1 MEKNIHN
8 NSFNDDFEN
17 DFENDFDLKAFF
29 DKYLIHWKW
38 FGLGVGICLILA
50 FLYLR
55 YTIPQYQA
63 STTILVKDEKKGGML
78 SELSAFADIGGLAGG
93 MKSNV
98 DNEIEILKSRTLI
111 ENTVKKLN
119 LTVSIVFKGKIIDNE
134 LYKEAP
140 IEVILINPEKH
151 FYKSKMN
158 LNYKELN
165 SDTFELKNE
174 TLDENSKV
182 YTGTNKFHY
191 GEIITTRNGQMIINK
206 TKFISKKIKESERE
220 IKIVISPLEDV
231 VDSFRERLVVNP
243 ISKTS
248 SVVEILIKDPVVKKA
263 EDFLDNLIAIYNS
276 NAATDKNFIAENT
289 SEFIN
294 NRLEIITQEL
304 DGVEKNVESFKS
316 SNKIT
321 DIESEAK
328 LYVEGSDEYVKKGVE
343 AEIQLNVISSMLN
356 FIKKSTSSDL
366 LPANIISSQGD
377 ASNLIDSYNALI
389 LDRNRIL
396 KSATAENPSVIK
408 LEQQIASLKANVTA
422 SLLRMQSNLTIQKND
437 LKRSEGLLNNK
448 IEKIPVQEH
457 QFRVIAR
464 QQKVKEEL
472 YLYLLQKREET
483 AISLAATEPNA
494 RVIDAGKA
502 LKIPVSP
509 KKNIIYLGALLLGLL
524 IPFGIIYVVD
534 LLDTKIKSR
543 LDLEGKTLIPFVGD
557 VPTSDSP
564 SDIIKADSRTSS
576 AEALR
581 IIRTNLEFILSKA
594 DENRAKTIFLTSTF
608 PKEGKT
614 FVSANLAGTFAL
626 SGKKVLLVGMDI
638 RNPRLDEYF
647 ALPGR
652 GFTNYLSSKDVKLD
666 DLIVKQDGFD
676 NFYILPA
683 GVIPPNPA
691 ELLMSNK
698 VDDLFKTLKTQYD
711 YIIVDTAPVSLVTDT
726 LLIAKHADCFIY
738 VARANFLEKRMLNI
752 PNELYKANKLPN
764 MCLLLNDTDSTK
776 GYGYGYGYGVNVKK
790 TSWYNK
796 ILKR

>member
-1 MEKNIHN
+1 MEN
-8 NSFNDDFEN
+8 NNYSFNDDL
-17 DFENDFDLKAFF
+17 ENDFDLKAFF

-38 FGLGVGICLILA
+38 FGLGVGVSLIFA

-55 YTIPQYQA
+55 YTIPLYQA

-78 SELSAFADIGGLAGG
+78 SELSAFADIGGIAGG

-119 LTVSIVFKGKIIDNE
+119 LTVSIVFKGKITDNE

-140 IEVILINPEKH
+140 IEVILVNPENH

-158 LNYKELN
+158 LNYKELT
-165 SDTFELKNE
+165 SDTFELKKE
-174 TLDENSKV
+174 PLDENSKI
-182 YTGTNKFHY
+182 YSTTNRFHY
-191 GEIITTRNGQMIINK
+191 GELITTRNGQMIINK
-206 TKFISKKIKESERE
+206 TKSISKNIKESDRD
-220 IKIVISPLEDV
+220 IIIVISPLEDIA
-231 VDSFRERLVVNP
+231 DSFRNRLTVNP

-248 SVVEILIKDPVVKKA
+248 SVVEIFIKDPVVEKA

-304 DGVEKNVESFKS
+304 DGVEKNVESFKT
-316 SNKIT
+316 SNKVT

-328 LYVEGSDEYVKKGVE
+328 LYVEGSEEYVQKGAE
-343 AEIQLNVISSMLN
+343 TEIQLNVVSSMLG
-356 FIKKSTSSDL
+356 FINKSTSSDL
-366 LPANIISSQGD
+366 LPANLISGQGD
-377 ASNLIDSYNALI
+377 ASGLIDSYNTLV

-396 KSATAENPSVIK
+396 KSATPENPSVIK
-408 LEQQIASLKANVTA
+408 LDQQIASLKANVKA
-422 SLLRMQSNLTIQKND
+422 SLLRIQSNLTIQKND
-437 LKRSEGLLNNK
+437 LKQSEGILNAK
-448 IEKIPVQEH
+448 IGKIPVKER
-457 QFRVIAR
+457 QFKVIAR

-502 LKIPVSP
+502 LKTPVSP
-509 KKNIIYLGALLLGLL
+509 KKNIIYLVALLLGLL
-524 IPFGIIYVVD
+524 IPFGIIYVID

-543 LDLEGKTLIPFVGD
+543 LDLEGKTMIPFVGD
-557 VPTSDSP
+557 VPSSDSP
-564 SDIIKADSRTSS
+564 SEIIKSESRTSS

-594 DENRAKTIFLTSTF
+594 DENSAKTIFLTSTF

-626 SGKKVLLVGMDI
+626 SGKKVLLIGMDI

-647 ALPGR
+647 ALPER
-652 GFTNYLSSKDVKLD
+652 GFTNYLSSKDLKLE

-698 VDDLFKTLKTQYD
+698 VDDLFKTLRAQYD

-726 LLIAKHADCFIY
+726 LLVAKHADCFIY

-776 GYGYGYGYGVNVKK
+776 GYGYGYGYGVNIKK
-790 TSWYNK
+790 ASWYDK
-796 ILKR
+796 IWRK

>member
-1 MEKNIHN
+1 MEN
-8 NSFNDDFEN
+8 NNYHSFNEN
-17 DFENDFDLKAFF
+17 IENDFDLNAFS
-29 DKYLIHWKW
+29 KNYLIHRKW
-38 FGLGVGICLILA
+38 FGLGVGISLILA

-55 YTIPQYQA
+55 YTMPQYQA

-78 SELSAFADIGGLAGG
+78 SELSAFADIGGIAGG

-119 LTVSIVFKGKIIDNE
+119 LTVSIVVKGNIMDKE
-134 LYKEAP
+134 LYKNAP
-140 IEVILINPEKH
+140 IEVTLVNPENR

-158 LNYKELN
+158 LNYSELT
-165 SDTFELKNE
+165 SDTFELQIE
-174 TLDENSKV
+174 LLDENSKV
-182 YTGTNKFHY
+182 SNVPTAKFHY
-191 GEIITTRNGQMIINK
+191 GELISTQNGQIIINK
-206 TKFISKKIKESERE
+206 AKFKAKDNVNYRE
-220 IKIVISPLEDV
+220 ISIVISPLEDIV
-231 VDSFRERLVVNP
+231 NNFKEGLMVNP

-248 SVVEILIKDPVVKKA
+248 SVVEISIKHPDPKKA
-263 EDFLDNLIAIYNS
+263 EDFLDNLISIYNS

-304 DGVEKNVESFKS
+304 DGVEKNVESFKT

-321 DIESEAK
+321 DIDSEAE
-328 LYVEGSDEYVKKGVE
+328 LYVKGSDEYVKKGVE
-343 AEIQLNVISSMLN
+343 TEIQLNVISSMLN

-366 LPANIISSQGD
+366 LPNNIISVQGD
-377 ASNLIDSYNALI
+377 ASSLIDSYNALV

-396 KSATAENPSVIK
+396 KSATAENPSVVK
-408 LEQQIASLKANVTA
+408 LDQQIVSLKSNVTA
-422 SLLRMQSNLTIQKND
+422 SLLRMQSNLNIQKNN
-437 LKRSEGLLNNK
+437 LKQSEGILNSK
-448 IEKIPVQEH
+448 IGKIPVQEH
-457 QFRVIAR
+457 QFRIIAR

-502 LKIPVSP
+502 EKIPVSP
-509 KKNIIYLGALLLGLL
+509 KKKVIYLVALFLGLL
-524 IPFGIIYVVD
+524 IPFGIIYIIN

-543 LDLEGKTLIPFVGD
+543 LDLEGKTTIPFIGD

-564 SDIIKADSRTSS
+564 SDIIKAESRTSS

-594 DENRAKTIFLTSTF
+594 DENSAKTIFLTSTF

-626 SGKKVLLVGMDI
+626 SGKKVLLIGMDI

-647 ALPGR
+647 ALPSR
-652 GFTNYLSSKDVKLD
+652 GFTNYLSAKDLKLE
-666 DLIVKQDGFD
+666 DLIVKQDGFE
-676 NFYILPA
+676 NFHILPA

-698 VDDLFKTLKTQYD
+698 IGDLFKTLRTQYD

-726 LLIAKHADCFIY
+726 LLIAKYADCFIY

-752 PNELYKANKLPN
+752 PNELYKGNKLPN

-790 TSWYNK
+790 VSWYNK
-796 ILKR
+796 IWRR